1 MQRTIAAAT
10 AANALGVAAGWVNVR
25 AVCDVCRGA
34 AWVSSGGGPARGRR
48 LKSGNTCG
56 RSAPPHLRVRGRCS
70 PRTRNAVRSVILL
83 FVTDQWTPYG
93 DVPPMQNQPPQ
104 WRSYPPL
111 PPTSGSDKPRPAP
124 AYSAVGLALALIS
137 LVGAFLLPFLH
148 HAQMLPP
155 MAMVLGMTAAL
166 VGSVAGAVMA
176 GFAVLHG
183 GRRGLD
189 VLALFAA
196 GAAAFMA
203 VPFLLQMMSDPAAL
217 EWYTCWYQVGTVEQA
232 NACDAA
238 YNSSLF

>member
-1 MQRTIAAAT
+1 
-10 AANALGVAAGWVNVR
+10 LGWP
-25 AVCDVCRGA
+25 
-34 AWVSSGGGPARGRR
+34 WP
-48 LKSGNTCG
+48 
-56 RSAPPHLRVRGRCS
+56 
-70 PRTRNAVRSVILL
+70 
-83 FVTDQWTPYG
+83 W
-93 DVPPMQNQPPQ
+93 
-104 WRSYPPL
+104 
-111 PPTSGSDKPRPAP
+111 
-124 AYSAVGLALALIS
+124 IS

-148 HAQMLPP
+148 HAQMLPL

-183 GRRGLD
+183 ARRGLD

-203 VPFLLQMMSDPAAL
+203 VPFLLQMMSDPATR

-238 YNSSLF
+238 YNSSLFE

>member
-1 MQRTIAAAT
+1 
-10 AANALGVAAGWVNVR
+10 
-25 AVCDVCRGA
+25 
-34 AWVSSGGGPARGRR
+34 
-48 LKSGNTCG
+48 
-56 RSAPPHLRVRGRCS
+56 
-70 PRTRNAVRSVILL
+70 
-83 FVTDQWTPYG
+83 VTNQWTPYG

-104 WRSYPPL
+104 WRSYPPP
-111 PPTSGSDKPRPAP
+111 PPTSGSDKPRPGPAP

-148 HAQMLPP
+148 HAQMLPL

-183 GRRGLD
+183 ARRGLD

-203 VPFLLQMMSDPAAL
+203 VPFLLQMMSDPAAR

-238 YNSSLF
+238 YNSSLFE